1 MIDDRLPTHKGRLVY
16 LHSTDPTEFWAAL
29 LEKAYAKY
37 ETHLE
42 NIPKIILSRKKNNS
56 NFFSPRLYGNYE
68 ALQNGFTTK
77 ALQDLTGGIVQSF
90 SLNSQVNI

>member
-37 ETHLE
+37 ETNLE
-42 NIPKIILSRKKNNS
+42 NIPKIILSRKKIILI
-56 NFFSPRLYGNYE
+56 FSPRLYGNYE

-90 SLNSQVNI
+90 SLNSQVDI

>member
-37 ETHLE
+37 ETNLE
-42 NIPKIILSRKKNNS
+42 NIPKIIKVKNNS
-56 NFFSPRLYGNYE
+56 NFFPPGFMEIMKLYKMGLPLKPFKISLE
-68 ALQNGFTTK
+68 A
-77 ALQDLTGGIVQSF
+77 
-90 SLNSQVNI
+90 